1 MSETSVEGTIMK
13 YNGVTLFSMVRLDP
27 WNGIACKRL
36 RSLFSEKRTYSVSR
50 YARLVKGAFA
60 KGFVPC

>member
-1 MSETSVEGTIMK
+1 MK